1 MDTATV
7 GKEHSRIILINS
19 KSLGIFGGN
28 AKKCEEFADS
38 VCDEFFSLPLFP
50 QAVCDEDAL
59 RARNVSCTCG
69 NYASSTGLGCAT
81 TAAGMGCAGTCGCKC

>member
-1 MDTATV
+1 MN
-7 GKEHSRIILINS
+7 GKGEPGWRIGRAFLCRNH
-19 KSLGIFGGN
+19 GRG
-28 AKKCEEFADS
+28 
-38 VCDEFFSLPLFP
+38 DEFFSLPLFP

>member
-1 MDTATV
+1 MLTALAFF
-7 GKEHSRIILINS
+7 SC
-19 KSLGIFGGN
+19 GN
-28 AKKCEEFADS
+28 LERG
-38 VCDEFFSLPLFP
+38 DEFFSLPLFP